1 MLILV
6 GSKGKEQ
13 GRAKNTKFALAFTV
27 LARYIIY
34 SKPPTG
40 VMDSLLLVVDYPKL
54 LLIDFFIFKNL
65 LLFYFPLMTRGFFLS
80 FISRVGDRQL
90 CAGGHF
96 FALIGAP
103 GGFGGCL
110 SAPALRSGARE
121 ARGFK
126 ARRGVKACKGGI
138 TAEFQS
144 LCPFIA
150 SGVLLCSPLA
160 CKSLL

>member
-1 MLILV
+1 MLILA

-65 LLFYFPLMTRGFFLS
+65 LLFSIDDPWVL
-80 FISRVGDRQL
+80 
-90 CAGGHF
+90 
-96 FALIGAP
+96 
-103 GGFGGCL
+103 
-110 SAPALRSGARE
+110 
-121 ARGFK
+121 
-126 ARRGVKACKGGI
+126 
-138 TAEFQS
+138 
-144 LCPFIA
+144 PFIHFT
-150 SGVLLCSPLA
+150 GR
-160 CKSLL
+160 

>member
-13 GRAKNTKFALAFTV
+13 GRAKNTKFAPDFTV

-65 LLFYFPLMTRGFFLS
+65 LLFYFPLMTRGSS
-80 FISRVGDRQL
+80 FHSFHGSVTVS
-90 CAGGHF
+90 CALAVIF
-96 FALIGAP
+96 
-103 GGFGGCL
+103 
-110 SAPALRSGARE
+110 
-121 ARGFK
+121 
-126 ARRGVKACKGGI
+126 
-138 TAEFQS
+138 S
-144 LCPFIA
+144 L
-150 SGVLLCSPLA
+150 
-160 CKSLL
+160 